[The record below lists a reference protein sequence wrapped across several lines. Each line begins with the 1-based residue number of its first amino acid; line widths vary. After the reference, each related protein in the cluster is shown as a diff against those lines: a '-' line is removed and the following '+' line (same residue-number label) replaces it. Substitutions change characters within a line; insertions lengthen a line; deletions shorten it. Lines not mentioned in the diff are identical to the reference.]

1 MALKL
6 PFQNKK
12 IKIPIINR
20 KFSALVVVLAVLI
33 AGGVWYF
40 KFRDTKTGVTTGIKK
55 VSMADIVQA
64 QVAPQLVKPSTS
76 IKIAGTFT
84 DAANQPVETANAKY
98 YVFQED
104 VNEGRKLV
112 GSGLLGNGVSSFQ
125 RVIPLSG
132 LTVGRYSIL
141 ITDENINLA
150 DYGLLNIGPGPYG
163 TGQGVGYPSDAVPPL
178 GGVLQPTLGYG
189 SGR

>member
-6 PFQNKK
+6 PLQNKK

-20 KFSALVVVLAVLI
+20 KFSALVVVLAVLV

-40 KFRDTKTGVTTGIKK
+40 KFRDTKTGVTTGIKR
-55 VSMADIVQA
+55 VTIADAIQA
-64 QVAPQLVKPSTS
+64 AAVPQLVKPSTS
-76 IKIAGTFT
+76 IKVSGTFT
-84 DAANQPVETANAKY
+84 DIANQPVETASAKY
-98 YVFQED
+98 YVFQEE

-112 GSGLLGNGVSSFQ
+112 GSGLLGNNVSSFQ

-163 TGQGVGYPSDAVPPL
+163 TGQAVGVPSDAVPPL
-178 GGVLQPTLGYG
+178 SGVIQPTLGYG